1 MATLAE
7 NLWAYNL
14 TLVRV
19 VDVTDDYRLM
29 QPPMPSDC
37 YPVIGE
43 AWLPA
48 FGLARRLPDVVLV
61 AGYEYD
67 WHEAGE
73 DSWIVGVVASDL
85 ASVLDGRTAPAT
97 ISP

>member
-1 MATLAE
+1 MATLEE
-7 NLWAYNL
+7 NLWSHNL

-43 AWLPA
+43 TWLPA
-48 FGLARRLPDVVLV
+48 FGLARRLSQGALI

-67 WHEAGE
+67 WHEPGE
-73 DSWIVGVVASDL
+73 DSWVVGVVATEMFDRPV
-85 ASVLDGRTAPAT
+85 ATTDAP
-97 ISP
+97 SLPV